1 MRVYYKSR
9 FFTFRL
15 QKREKCREKIQLQQN
30 SLHGHCIAT
39 KEIKIAIKERNGLH
53 ENARELTVY
62 CKNGETEHGIRADC
76 LGKRLQQR
84 YQVRDHAQVFHF
96 QAIVLRCSKE
106 CKEWNGLT
114 MTGMLSKGFSFLSYM
129 VLTYIS
135 PCGAEGPDTPYIRW
149 RSPEIAG
156 AELPFV
162 DPWPRDRALEISA
175 QDETRSVKRR
185 LPPESAQDFTA
196 N

>member
-1 MRVYYKSR
+1 M
-9 FFTFRL
+9 
-15 QKREKCREKIQLQQN
+15 
-30 SLHGHCIAT
+30 
-39 KEIKIAIKERNGLH
+39 
-53 ENARELTVY
+53 Y

-114 MTGMLSKGFSFLSYM
+114 TTGMLSKGFSFLAIWYM
-129 VLTYIS
+129 LTYIS

-149 RSPEIAG
+149 RSPGIAG
-156 AELPFV
+156 AELPFA
-162 DPWPRDRALEISA
+162 DPSPRDRALEISA
-175 QDETRSVKRR
+175 REETRSVKT
-185 LPPESAQDFTA
+185 AFTA
-196 N
+196 RTRARLHGELNPSSQSSSGTCRTSSRTRSYLFHHRFLFLPRHLERDRQWVLGC